1 MNDSSLSKEEKD
13 KLISILKSQS
23 LPDNYISPAWLFTN
37 YSVLTVEQ
45 ANLIISKPWLIGF
58 TEAEGSFYIVKKGV
72 TRLTHA
78 FEITQKLDR
87 IVLKAISLILGIK
100 VTDKKTYFTVVTT
113 NTEAIKNIA
122 DYYFKTMKG
131 MKALE
136 YRIWARSFNKKKD
149 FESMSN
155 IQNLMR
161 KIRSIRLDKNFK
173 MK

>member
-23 LPDNYISPAWLFTN
+23 LPDNYISPAWLATN

-87 IVLKAISLILGIK
+87 IVLKAISLIFGPLGLWPS
-100 VTDKKTYFTVVTT
+100 F
-113 NTEAIKNIA
+113 
-122 DYYFKTMKG
+122 FKSPLIWQKQPLYEDRGSSCSWRGGKG
-131 MKALE
+131 
-136 YRIWARSFNKKKD
+136 
-149 FESMSN
+149 
-155 IQNLMR
+155 
-161 KIRSIRLDKNFK
+161 
-173 MK
+173 